1 MQCSHTPVH
10 PCHMLLPQV
19 LEWLFN
25 YDFLSDQHY
34 GHSIAPGLSRIGPK
48 GTLPQLHNLD
58 TVHRSA

>member
-1 MQCSHTPVH
+1 
-10 PCHMLLPQV
+10 MLLPQV

-58 TVHRSA
+58 TVRQHA